1 MLQVPGW
8 DLGLRGE
15 VLGRDALPT
24 LLPAWQDLCGRIAE
38 DNVYYSPRYARA
50 LLESVERDKNVGVA
64 VVWDQSRLVALLP
77 FTRPTL
83 RIPVLQPAARAWQ
96 TKYTFSCM
104 PLLDRVRKAEA
115 AAVLLDV
122 LASISRGE
130 WIIPTVNVQGD
141 ACQAMVAILAQRA
154 LPWAF
159 LSKFQRAILEADET
173 FDQYMKRHVSP
184 KRQKG
189 LARNRRRLEEL
200 GKVEHETH
208 CFGDGLERAVAAFLK
223 IEASGWKGRRGT
235 ALACDEETRKFTL
248 DAFTG
253 DESNSICRA
262 DVLTLDGEPIAVSLV
277 ALSGRT
283 GFAVKGCYDETYR
296 SYCAGLLV
304 EVELIRGF
312 LSGKWADRLDSATAG
327 AHVLDD
333 LWSGRV
339 EVADLIFSL
348 SPRWPTLRLSA
359 LQAADET
366 TRTVRAGL
374 KRMLAQL
381 RPA

>member
-8 DLGLRGE
+8 NLSLRGE
-15 VLGRDALPT
+15 VLGCDALPM
-24 LLPAWQDLCGRIAE
+24 LLPAWQDLCGRTVE

-50 LLESVERDKNVGVA
+50 LLESVARDKNVGFA

-83 RIPVLQPAARAWQ
+83 GIPILQPSARAWQ

-104 PLLDRVRKAEA
+104 PLLDQARKTEA
-115 AAVLLDV
+115 AGALLDV
-122 LASISRGE
+122 LASISRGG
-130 WIIPTVNVQGD
+130 WIIPTVNVQGE
-141 ACQAMVAILAQRA
+141 ACQAMMATLAQRG

-159 LSKFQRAILEADET
+159 LGKFHRAVLEADDT
-173 FDQYMKRHVSP
+173 FDQYVKRHVSP

-208 CFGDGLERAVAAFLK
+208 CFGDGLARAVAAFLK
-223 IEASGWKGRRGT
+223 IEAGGWKGKRGT
-235 ALACDEETRKFTL
+235 ALACDEGSRKFAL

-253 DESNSICRA
+253 DETNSICRA
-262 DVLTLDGEPIAVSLV
+262 DVLTLNGEAIAVSLV
-277 ALSGRT
+277 ALAGRT
-283 GFAVKGCYDETYR
+283 GFAVKSCYDETYR

-304 EVELIRGF
+304 ELELVRSF
-312 LSGKWADRLDSATAG
+312 LSGKWAGRLDSATAG
-327 AHVLDD
+327 THVLDD

-348 SPRWPTLRLSA
+348 SPRCPALRLSA
-359 LQAADET
+359 LHAAAQT
-366 TRTVRAGL
+366 TRKIKAGL
-374 KRMLAQL
+374 KRMLTRL

>member
-130 WIIPTVNVQGD
+130 WMIT
-141 ACQAMVAILAQRA
+141 
-154 LPWAF
+154 
-159 LSKFQRAILEADET
+159 
-173 FDQYMKRHVSP
+173 
-184 KRQKG
+184 
-189 LARNRRRLEEL
+189 
-200 GKVEHETH
+200 
-208 CFGDGLERAVAAFLK
+208 
-223 IEASGWKGRRGT
+223 
-235 ALACDEETRKFTL
+235 
-248 DAFTG
+248 
-253 DESNSICRA
+253 
-262 DVLTLDGEPIAVSLV
+262 
-277 ALSGRT
+277 
-283 GFAVKGCYDETYR
+283 
-296 SYCAGLLV
+296 
-304 EVELIRGF
+304 
-312 LSGKWADRLDSATAG
+312 
-327 AHVLDD
+327 
-333 LWSGRV
+333 
-339 EVADLIFSL
+339 
-348 SPRWPTLRLSA
+348 
-359 LQAADET
+359 
-366 TRTVRAGL
+366 
-374 KRMLAQL
+374 
-381 RPA
+381 